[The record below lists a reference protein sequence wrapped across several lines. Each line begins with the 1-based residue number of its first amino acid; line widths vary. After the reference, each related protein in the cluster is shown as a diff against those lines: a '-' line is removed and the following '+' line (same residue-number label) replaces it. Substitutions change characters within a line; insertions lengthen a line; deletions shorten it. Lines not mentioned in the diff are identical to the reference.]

1 MRQALCACGATP
13 RVDANLPPIEQIP
26 VLRRSLPVDS
36 GGLLKATTSAKT
48 NRNDQALLRNATVSR
63 ERADDVDLLQV
74 TPAHLCCLCQASSQ
88 LPSHCKSGLIYDRC
102 I

>member
-1 MRQALCACGATP
+1 MRQAICACGTP
-13 RVDANLPPIEQIP
+13 RVDANPTPVEQTP

-48 NRNDQALLRNATVSR
+48 SRNDQALLRNATVSR

-74 TPAHLCCLCQASSQ
+74 LPANCVGQLCWSSRASHVEV
-88 LPSHCKSGLIYDRC
+88 L
-102 I
+102 